1 MKNFITSLLVLLILQ
16 PMLSADE
23 LVLKDGKNIPWKS
36 ITNDGDNLIVV
47 TEDGKKL
54 TVPKSDVDRIT
65 TVSKDAPI
73 GGPLTGATFT
83 FDKRR
88 KLTVIDLLA
97 TIDAKRDGITGTWTK
112 GKTLVGAP
120 PTESTAKCQI
130 GTYTPPL
137 EYDLTVVLEKKEGAN
152 GISIG
157 FISPAGRQCE
167 FRADHGGCT
176 ISGFANKSWP
186 GKFFEAGKP
195 KTITLMVRTQGLVIQ
210 ADGKDFMV
218 WSGDWKTVGDTTGAV
233 QKENILYFIVYSSG
247 VYSISQI
254 TLTAPKQ

>member
-1 MKNFITSLLVLLILQ
+1 MKNPIALFALLILSSA
-16 PMLSADE
+16 LSADE
-23 LVLKDGKNIPWKS
+23 LVLKNGTNIPWKS
-36 ITNDGDNLIVV
+36 ITNDGNNLIVV

-54 TVPKSDVDRIT
+54 TVLKSDVDKIT
-65 TVSKDAPI
+65 TVSKEAPI
-73 GGPLTGATFT
+73 GGPLTGASFT
-83 FDKRR
+83 FDKKR

-120 PTESTAKCQI
+120 PTEATAKCQI

-137 EYDLTVVLEKKEGAN
+137 EYDLTVVLERKEAGAGGN
-152 GISIG
+152 GMSIG
-157 FISPAGRQCE
+157 FISPIGRQCE
-167 FRADHGGCT
+167 FQPDHRAGT
-176 ISGFANKSWP
+176 LTMFADKSWP
-186 GKFFEAGKP
+186 GKFFENNKP
-195 KTITLMVRTQGLVIQ
+195 RTLTLMVRTQGLVIQ

-218 WSGDWKTVGDTTGAV
+218 WSGDWKTVGDTTGQA
-233 QKENILYFIVYSSG
+233 QKPNVLYFTTYA